1 SALGLQAATVS
12 EAAAISERATI
23 FFMIEFSG
31 SELKKRVARTIPIT
45 FRLVSPRNRLGLLT
59 VLRSAMQCL
68 LFR

>member
-1 SALGLQAATVS
+1 MS
-12 EAAAISERATI
+12 ESATI

-31 SELKKRVARTIPIT
+31 SELRKESGSNDPIT